1 MLNQSMLV
9 NWGQIPIV
17 LMFRGPSGS
26 LNVSGL
32 GFVKT
37 ADNWRGRG
45 TYQSPPSIDY
55 NEINAINLGRHM
67 SSITIRNLDENL
79 KASLRMR
86 AARHGVSME
95 QEMRNILQSTLAGE
109 ANFSDG
115 LSFSQRINQRF
126 KGLGIEELV
135 LPARQTARPLPD
147 FGKP

>member
-1 MLNQSMLV
+1 
-9 NWGQIPIV
+9 
-17 LMFRGPSGS
+17 MFKEPAGS

-32 GFVKT
+32 GFVNT
-37 ADNWRGRG
+37 VDNWRGRG
-45 TYQSPPSIDY
+45 RCQFSPQLITMKSLQSIW
-55 NEINAINLGRHM
+55 GRHM

-95 QEMRNILQSTLAGE
+95 QEMRNILQSTLDGD

-115 LSFSQRINQRF
+115 LTFSQRINQRF

-135 LPARQTARPLPD
+135 LPARQTARSLPD

>member
-1 MLNQSMLV
+1 
-9 NWGQIPIV
+9 
-17 LMFRGPSGS
+17 
-26 LNVSGL
+26 
-32 GFVKT
+32 
-37 ADNWRGRG
+37 
-45 TYQSPPSIDY
+45 
-55 NEINAINLGRHM
+55 M

-95 QEMRNILQSTLAGE
+95 QEMRNILQSTLDGD

-115 LSFSQRINQRF
+115 LTFSQRINQRF

-135 LPARQTARPLPD
+135 LPAGQTARSLPD

>member
-1 MLNQSMLV
+1 M
-9 NWGQIPIV
+9 IKEPA
-17 LMFRGPSGS
+17 GS
-26 LNVSGL
+26 LVVSGL

-37 ADNWRGRG
+37 ADNWRGRE
-45 TYQSPPSIDY
+45 TYQSSPQLITMKSLQSIW
-55 NEINAINLGRHM
+55 GRHM

-79 KASLRMR
+79 KSSLRVR

-95 QEMRNILQSTLAGE
+95 QEMRNILQSTLDGD

-115 LSFSQRINQRF
+115 LTFSQRINQRF

-135 LPARQTARPLPD
+135 LPARQTARSLPD